1 MRSSY
6 VFRTASGTLS
16 RVLAVLS
23 LFYLFRGHE
32 APGGGFVGGLL
43 LSAAVILRALSHG
56 PEEARRVF
64 GIDPRTLVGV
74 GLAIA
79 VLGGVIGL
87 VASGVLFAPLVLVH
101 VPALGPL
108 GTVLLFDLGVY
119 IVVAGTAVMI
129 LLVMIEE
136 PP

>member
-1 MRSSY
+1 MKGSY

-16 RVLAVLS
+16 RLLAVLS

-43 LSAAVILRALSHG
+43 LSAAVNLRALSHE

-64 GIDPRTLVGV
+64 GIDPRTLVGL

-79 VLGGVIGL
+79 AVGGAAGL
-87 VASGVLFAPLVLVH
+87 IATGVLFEPLVIGH
-101 VPALGPL
+101 VPALGPV
-108 GTVLLFDLGVY
+108 GTVLLFDVGVY
-119 IVVAGTAVMI
+119 IVVAGTAVKI

-136 PP
+136 AP